1 MKFSHILLT
10 TDLSDESLRAFG
22 PAADLAR
29 ENGAKLTLLHV
40 VQDVQVAPHGA
51 PLAPP
56 VSAPDVGNLVDAAR
70 QRLEE
75 QKALLGSGVEVD
87 CAVSASPDIAERVAH
102 YAQEHNCDLIALSTH
117 GRTGFRRF
125 VLGSVAEAILRHA
138 HVPVLCF
145 PRSE

>member
-10 TDLSDESLRAFG
+10 TDLSDESLRAFA

-29 ENGAKLTLLHV
+29 ESGAKLTLLHV

-70 QRLEE
+70 HRLDE
-75 QKALLGSGVEVD
+75 QKALLGSGLNVE
-87 CAVSASPDIAERVAH
+87 CAVTASPDIAERVAS
-102 YAQEHNCDLIALSTH
+102 YAKEHGCDLIALSTH
-117 GRTGFRRF
+117 GRSGFRRF

-138 HVPVLCF
+138 HVPVMCF
-145 PRSE
+145 PRPE

>member
-10 TDLSDESLRAFG
+10 TDLSDESLRAFA

-29 ENGAKLTLLHV
+29 ESGAKLTLLHI

-70 QRLEE
+70 QRLND
-75 QKALLGSGVEVD
+75 QKALLGSGVDVD
-87 CAVSASPDIAERVAH
+87 CEVSASPDIAERVASF
-102 YAQEHNCDLIALSTH
+102 AQEHGCDLIALSTH
-117 GRTGFRRF
+117 GRSGFRRF

-145 PRSE
+145 PRPE

>member
-10 TDLSDESLRAFG
+10 TDLSDESLRAFA

-29 ENGAKLTLLHV
+29 ANGAKLTLLHV
-40 VQDVQVAPHGA
+40 VQDVHVAPHGA

-125 VLGSVAEAILRHA
+125 VLGSVAESILRHA

>member
-10 TDLSDESLRAFG
+10 TDLSDESLRAFA

-29 ENGAKLTLLHV
+29 ESGAKLTLLHI

-70 QRLEE
+70 QRLND
-75 QKALLGSGVEVD
+75 QKALLGSGIEVD
-87 CAVSASPDIAERVAH
+87 CDVSASPDIAERVASF
-102 YAQEHNCDLIALSTH
+102 AKEHDCDLIALSTH
-117 GRTGFRRF
+117 GRSGFRRF

-145 PRSE
+145 PRPE

>member
-10 TDLSDESLRAFG
+10 TDLSDESLRAFA

-29 ENGAKLTLLHV
+29 ESGAKLTLLHV

-70 QRLEE
+70 QRLND
-75 QKALLGSGVEVD
+75 QKALLGSGVEID
-87 CAVSASPDIAERVAH
+87 CEVSASPDIAERVASF
-102 YAQEHNCDLIALSTH
+102 AQEHGCDLIALSTH
-117 GRTGFRRF
+117 GRSGFRRF

-145 PRSE
+145 PRPE

>member
-10 TDLSDESLRAFG
+10 TDLSDESLRAFA

-29 ENGAKLTLLHV
+29 ESGAKLTLLHV

-70 QRLEE
+70 QRLND

-87 CAVSASPDIAERVAH
+87 CEVSASPDIAERVASF
-102 YAQEHNCDLIALSTH
+102 AQERDCDLIALSTH
-117 GRTGFRRF
+117 GRSGFQRL

-145 PRSE
+145 PRPE

>member
-10 TDLSDESLRAFG
+10 TDLSDESLRAFA

-29 ENGAKLTLLHV
+29 ANGAKLTLLHV
-40 VQDVQVAPHGA
+40 VQDVHVAPHGA

-102 YAQEHNCDLIALSTH
+102 YAQEHDCDLIALSTH

-125 VLGSVAEAILRHA
+125 VLGSVAESILRHA